1 MWRPRKGNIM
11 LLPLLHAATGPYQF
25 SWHVHPDVVLLCIM
39 VEAAYLYAVTQ
50 LRDLV
55 SDAGRVRRR
64 QVAYFSAGVLCIYL
78 VAGTPVHDLS
88 EQYLLSFHMFQHS
101 VFVLIAAPLLLAGIP
116 VWMWQTLLRVRGMLP
131 VARVLTH
138 PLVAFSLF
146 NALLLITHLPFM
158 VNASLNHHVLHFWV
172 HAALLVSA
180 MIMWWP
186 VLSEVPEL
194 PHVSAPLQ
202 MAYLFLQSLLPSVMS
217 SFITFADSTVYS
229 FYDRAP
235 RTWGLTAVDDQQIG
249 GGLMKLMGSVILWS
263 FIGVVFFRWYAREE
277 RASQEPKWDDVHEEL
292 ELMGLVAGRGSGE
305 GRR

>member
-1 MWRPRKGNIM
+1 M
-11 LLPLLHAATGPYQF
+11 LPLLHAASGPYQF
-25 SWHVHPDVVLLCIM
+25 HWNLHPDVVLLCIF

-64 QVAYFSAGVLCIYL
+64 QIGYFSAGVFFIYA
-78 VAGTPVHDLS
+78 VAGTPIHDLS

-101 VFVLIAAPLLLAGIP
+101 VFVLVAAPLLLAGIP
-116 VWMWQTLLRVRGMLP
+116 VWMWQTVLRVRGTLP

-138 PLVAFSLF
+138 PLVAFSIF
-146 NALLLITHLPFM
+146 NALLLLTHLPFM

-194 PHVSAPLQ
+194 PHISAPLQ
-202 MAYLFLQSLLPSVMS
+202 MAYLFLQSLLPMVLS
-217 SFITFADSTVYS
+217 SFITFADGAVYS
-229 FYDRAP
+229 FYENAP
-235 RTWGLTAVDDQQIG
+235 RVWSLTPEEDQQIG
-249 GGLMKLMGSVILWS
+249 GGTMKLMGSVILWTMIT
-263 FIGVVFFRWYAREE
+263 FVFFRWYNREE
-277 RASQEPKWDDVHEEL
+277 AETREPKWDDVHDEL
-292 ELMGLVAGRGSGE
+292 ELMGLTRKG
-305 GRR
+305 